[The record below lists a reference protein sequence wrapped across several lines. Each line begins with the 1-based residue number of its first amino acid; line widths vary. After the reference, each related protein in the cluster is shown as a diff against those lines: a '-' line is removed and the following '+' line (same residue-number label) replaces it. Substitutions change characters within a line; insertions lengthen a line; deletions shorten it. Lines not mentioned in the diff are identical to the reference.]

1 MLNNWFN
8 YTLIY
13 MATEGQKVATFAEGL
28 EFQERSN
35 VANPAELLQSSLNG
49 LDKFGGFQLLKGLI
63 KGVENMDPRRKAVKN
78 VFLSDTAYEDARKR
92 LQNELSLW
100 VDILEA
106 GGNDPMDIID
116 SCKSECEK
124 AERNLSENLF
134 GIHDEIRNLEVTY
147 RSLDAFFANAGQ
159 GKVDCITLMNVN
171 KEELGDHD
179 SEDTLA
185 IRDELEK
192 YFDRL
197 NLKNNYSMMVVPG
210 YLGDAETVRM
220 WAQTAYRNK
229 VIMVTDFKDSMNF
242 EMLKEELDDANLQGT
257 DPYLGNIIM
266 TANYILGRKKSEL
279 AEEDDDLYIPASG
292 ALAGRMSNTENV
304 VIAQAAAGKRYGT
317 LDNVKGARMDLR
329 KSEIAALIDQGVI
342 PMVEEDGR
350 TMAFSNHT
358 LYNGASKG
366 LQEYSIVRVFD
377 WIGKVFQNY
386 CNDHAMEIWTPAIKS
401 EITSDIHN
409 FLSDYKG
416 PGGIIEKYTNLKI
429 DQNPKTKDITIN
441 VEITP
446 FFAAQNFF
454 IELTGKSTNAGVDW
468 EQNTKQV

>member
-1 MLNNWFN
+1 
-8 YTLIY
+8 
-13 MATEGQKVATFAEGL
+13 MAVEEQNLASSSDGMEL
-28 EFQERSN
+28 QERQT
-35 VANPAELLQSSLNG
+35 VANPVELLQKSLSG

-63 KGVENMDPRRKAVKN
+63 KGIENMDPRRKAIKN
-78 VFLSDTAYEDARKR
+78 VFLNDSAYEDARNR
-92 LQNELSLW
+92 LKNELSLW
-100 VDILEA
+100 VEILES
-106 GGNDPMDIID
+106 GVKDPMEIVD
-116 SCKSECEK
+116 SCKEECQK

-134 GIHDEIRNLEVTY
+134 CIHDEIRNLETTY

-179 SEDTLA
+179 SEDTQA
-185 IRDELEK
+185 VRDELER

-197 NLKNNYSMMVVPG
+197 NLKNNYSMLVVPG

-229 VIMVTDFKDSMNF
+229 VIMLTDFKDSMNF
-242 EMLKEELDDANLQGT
+242 EMLKEELDDASLQGT
-257 DPYLGNIIM
+257 DPYLGNIVM

-279 AEEDDDLYIPASG
+279 AGEDEDLFIPASG
-292 ALAGRMSNTENV
+292 ALAGRMSNTEET

-329 KSEIAALIDQGVI
+329 KSEIAALIDLGVI

-377 WIGKVFQNY
+377 WIGKVFENY

-401 EITSDIHN
+401 EITQDIHS

-416 PGGIIEKYTNLKI
+416 PGGIIEKYTNLKV
-429 DQNPKTKDITIN
+429 DQDPKTKDISIN

-446 FFAAQNFF
+446 YFAAQNFF
-454 IELTGKSTNAGVDW
+454 IELTGRNTAAGVDW
-468 EQNTKQV
+468 EQNTKNA

>member
-1 MLNNWFN
+1 
-8 YTLIY
+8 
-13 MATEGQKVATFAEGL
+13 MAAEKQNLASSGEGL
-28 EFQERSN
+28 ELQDRKTAVNS
-35 VANPAELLQSSLNG
+35 AELLQNSLSG
-49 LDKFGGFQLLKGLI
+49 LDKFGGFQLLKGLV
-63 KGVENMDPRRKAVKN
+63 KGVENMDPRRKAIKN
-78 VFLSDTAYEDARKR
+78 VFLNDSAYEDARNR
-92 LQNELSLW
+92 LKNEISLW
-100 VDILEA
+100 VEILES
-106 GGNDPMDIID
+106 GGKDPMEIIE
-116 SCKSECEK
+116 SCKSECQK

-134 GIHDEIRNLEVTY
+134 CIHDEIRNLETTY

-159 GKVDCITLMNVN
+159 GKVDCITLMNIN
-171 KEELGDHD
+171 KEELGDND

-185 IRDELEK
+185 IRDELER

-197 NLKNNYSMMVVPG
+197 NLKNNYSMLVVPG

-229 VIMVTDFKDSMNF
+229 VIMLTDFKDSMNF
-242 EMLKEELDDANLQGT
+242 EMLKEELDDASLQGT
-257 DPYLGNIIM
+257 DPYLGNIVM

-279 AEEDDDLYIPASG
+279 AGEDEDLYIPASG
-292 ALAGRMSNTENV
+292 ALAGRMSNTEDI

-329 KSEIAALIDQGVI
+329 KSEIAALIDLGVI

-377 WIGKVFQNY
+377 WIGKVFENY

-401 EITSDIHN
+401 EITQDIHN

-416 PGGIIEKYTNLKI
+416 PGGIIEKYTNLKV
-429 DQNPKTKDITIN
+429 DQDPKTKDITIN

-446 FFAAQNFF
+446 YFAAQNFF
-454 IELTGKSTNAGVDW
+454 IELTGRNTAAGVDW
-468 EQNTKQV
+468 EQNTKNA

>member
-1 MLNNWFN
+1 
-8 YTLIY
+8 
-13 MATEGQKVATFAEGL
+13 MATEEQKVATSGEGL
-28 EFQERSN
+28 ELQERAK
-35 VANPAELLQSSLNG
+35 VANPAELLQSSLSG

-78 VFLSDTAYEDARKR
+78 VFLSDAAYEDARKR

-106 GGNDPMDIID
+106 GGNDPMEIID

-134 GIHDEIRNLEVTY
+134 CIHDEIKNLEVTY
-147 RSLDAFFANAGQ
+147 RSLDSFFANAGQ
-159 GKVDCITLMNVN
+159 GKIDCITLMNVN

-242 EMLKEELDDANLQGT
+242 EMLKEELDDASLQGT
-257 DPYLGNIIM
+257 DPYLGNIVM

-279 AEEDDDLYIPASG
+279 AGEDDDLYIPASG
-292 ALAGRMSNTENV
+292 ALAGRMSNTEDI

-386 CNDHAMEIWTPAIKS
+386 CNDHAMEIWTPQIKS

-429 DQNPKTKDITIN
+429 DQDPKTKDITIN

-468 EQNTKQV
+468 EQNTKQA

>member
-1 MLNNWFN
+1 
-8 YTLIY
+8 
-13 MATEGQKVATFAEGL
+13 MAVEEQKLASSPDGMEL
-28 EFQERSN
+28 QERQT
-35 VANPAELLQSSLNG
+35 VANPAELLQKSLSG

-63 KGVENMDPRRKAVKN
+63 KGVENMDPRRKAIKN
-78 VFLSDTAYEDARKR
+78 VFLNDSAYEDARNR
-92 LQNELSLW
+92 LKNELSLW
-100 VDILEA
+100 VEILES
-106 GGNDPMDIID
+106 GGKDPMEIVD
-116 SCKSECEK
+116 SCKEECQK

-134 GIHDEIRNLEVTY
+134 CIHDEIRNLEITY

-159 GKVDCITLMNVN
+159 GKVDCITLMNVK

-179 SEDTLA
+179 SEDTQA
-185 IRDELEK
+185 VRDELER

-197 NLKNNYSMMVVPG
+197 NLKNNYSMLVVPG

-220 WAQTAYRNK
+220 WAQTAYKNK
-229 VIMVTDFKDSMNF
+229 VIMLTDFKDSMNF
-242 EMLKEELDDANLQGT
+242 EMLKEELDDASLQGT
-257 DPYLGNIIM
+257 DPYLGNIVM

-279 AEEDDDLYIPASG
+279 AGEDEDLYIPASG
-292 ALAGRMSNTENV
+292 ALAGRMSNTEET

-329 KSEIAALIDQGVI
+329 KSEIAALIDLGVI

-377 WIGKVFQNY
+377 WIGKVFENY

-401 EITSDIHN
+401 EITQDIHS

-416 PGGIIEKYTNLKI
+416 PGGIIEKYTNLKV
-429 DQNPKTKDITIN
+429 DQDPKTKDISIN

-446 FFAAQNFF
+446 YFAAQNFF
-454 IELTGKSTNAGVDW
+454 IELTGRNSAAGVDW
-468 EQNTKQV
+468 EQSTKNA

>member
-1 MLNNWFN
+1 
-8 YTLIY
+8 
-13 MATEGQKVATFAEGL
+13 MAAEEQKLAPKAEGMEL
-28 EFQERSN
+28 QDKSAAVN
-35 VANPAELLQSSLNG
+35 SAELLQSSLSG

-63 KGVENMDPRRKAVKN
+63 KGVENMDPRRKAIKN
-78 VFLSDTAYEDARKR
+78 VFLNDGVYEDARKR
-92 LQNELSLW
+92 LKNELSLW
-100 VDILEA
+100 VEILET
-106 GGNDPMDIID
+106 GGKDPMEIIE
-116 SCKSECEK
+116 SCKDKCQK
-124 AERNLSENLF
+124 AEKNLSENLF
-134 GIHDEIRNLEVTY
+134 CIHDEIRNLETTY

-171 KEELGDHD
+171 KEELGAHD
-179 SEDTLA
+179 SDDTMA
-185 IRDELEK
+185 IRDELERH
-192 YFDRL
+192 FDRL
-197 NLKNNYSMMVVPG
+197 SLKSNYSILVVPG

-229 VIMVTDFKDSMNF
+229 VIMLTDFKDSMNF
-242 EMLKEELDDANLQGT
+242 EMLKEELDDASLQGT
-257 DPYLGNIIM
+257 DPYLGNIVM

-279 AEEDDDLYIPASG
+279 AGEDEDLYIPASG
-292 ALAGRMSNTENV
+292 ALAGRMSNTEEI

-329 KSEIAALIDQGVI
+329 KSEIASLIDLGVI

-377 WIGKVFQNY
+377 WIGKVFENY
-386 CNDHAMEIWTPAIKS
+386 CNEHAMEIWTPAIKS
-401 EITSDIHN
+401 EITQDIHN

-416 PGGIIEKYTNLKI
+416 PGGIIEKYTNLKV
-429 DQNPKTKDITIN
+429 DQDPKTKDITIN

-454 IELTGKSTNAGVDW
+454 IELTGKNTAAGIDW
-468 EQNTKQV
+468 EQNTKNV

>member
-1 MLNNWFN
+1 
-8 YTLIY
+8 
-13 MATEGQKVATFAEGL
+13 MAAEEQKLTSQTEGVELKDRNA
-28 EFQERSN
+28 
-35 VANPAELLQSSLNG
+35 VANGAELLQSSLAG

-63 KGVENMDPRRKAVKN
+63 KGVENMDPRRKAIKN
-78 VFLSDTAYEDARKR
+78 VFLNDSTYEDARNR
-92 LQNELSLW
+92 LKNELSLW
-100 VDILEA
+100 VEILEA
-106 GGNDPMDIID
+106 GGKDPMEIID
-116 SCKSECEK
+116 SCKGKCQK

-134 GIHDEIRNLEVTY
+134 CIHDEIRQLETAY

-171 KEELGDHD
+171 KEELGDHE
-179 SEDTLA
+179 SEDTMA
-185 IRDELEK
+185 IRNELER

-197 NLKNNYSMMVVPG
+197 NLKNNYSMLVVPG

-220 WAQTAYRNK
+220 WGQTAYRNK
-229 VIMVTDFKDSMNF
+229 VIMLTDFKDSLNF
-242 EMLKEELDDANLQGT
+242 EMLKDELDDASLQGT
-257 DPYLGNIIM
+257 DPYLGNVVM

-279 AEEDDDLYIPASG
+279 AGEDEDLYIPASG
-292 ALAGRMSNTENV
+292 ALAGRMSNTEET

-358 LYNGASKG
+358 LYNGSSKG

-377 WIGKVFQNY
+377 WIGKVFENY

-401 EITSDIHN
+401 EITQDIHN

-416 PGGIIEKYTNLKI
+416 PGGIIEKYTNLKV
-429 DQNPKTKDITIN
+429 DQDPKTKDITIN

-454 IELTGKSTNAGVDW
+454 IELTGRNSAAGVDW
-468 EQNTKQV
+468 EQNTKNA

>member
-1 MLNNWFN
+1 
-8 YTLIY
+8 
-13 MATEGQKVATFAEGL
+13 MATEEQKVATSGEGL
-28 EFQERSN
+28 ELQERAK
-35 VANPAELLQSSLNG
+35 VANPAELLQSSLCG

-78 VFLSDTAYEDARKR
+78 VFLSDAAYEDARKR
-92 LQNELSLW
+92 LKNELSLW

-106 GGNDPMDIID
+106 GGSDPMEIID

-134 GIHDEIRNLEVTY
+134 CIHDEIKNLEVTY
-147 RSLDAFFANAGQ
+147 RSLDSFFANAGQ

-242 EMLKEELDDANLQGT
+242 EMLKEELDDASLQGT
-257 DPYLGNIIM
+257 DPYLGNIVM

-279 AEEDDDLYIPASG
+279 AGEDDDLYIPASG
-292 ALAGRMSNTENV
+292 ALAGRMSNTEDI

-386 CNDHAMEIWTPAIKS
+386 CNDHAMEIWTPQIKS

-429 DQNPKTKDITIN
+429 DQDPKTKDITIN

-454 IELTGKSTNAGVDW
+454 IELTGKNTSAGVDW
-468 EQNTKQV
+468 EQNTKQA

>member
-1 MLNNWFN
+1 
-8 YTLIY
+8 
-13 MATEGQKVATFAEGL
+13 MATEEQKGATSAEGL
-28 EFQERSN
+28 ELQERAK
-35 VANPAELLQSSLNG
+35 VANPAELLQSSLGG

-78 VFLSDTAYEDARKR
+78 VFLSDAAYEDARKR

-100 VDILEA
+100 VDIIEA
-106 GGNDPMDIID
+106 GGNDPMEIID

-134 GIHDEIRNLEVTY
+134 CIHDEIKNLEVTY
-147 RSLDAFFANAGQ
+147 RSLDSFFANAGQ

-242 EMLKEELDDANLQGT
+242 EMLKEELDDASLQGT
-257 DPYLGNIIM
+257 DPYLGNIVM
-266 TANYILGRKKSEL
+266 TANYILGRKKAEL
-279 AEEDDDLYIPASG
+279 AGEDDDLYIPASG
-292 ALAGRMSNTENV
+292 ALAGRMSNTEDI

-386 CNDHAMEIWTPAIKS
+386 CNDHAMEIWTPQIKS

-429 DQNPKTKDITIN
+429 DQDPKTKDITIN

-468 EQNTKQV
+468 EQNTKQA

>member
-1 MLNNWFN
+1 
-8 YTLIY
+8 
-13 MATEGQKVATFAEGL
+13 MAVEEQNLASSSAGMGL
-28 EFQERSN
+28 QERQT
-35 VANPAELLQSSLNG
+35 VANPAELLQKSLSG

-63 KGVENMDPRRKAVKN
+63 KGVENMDPRRKAIKN
-78 VFLSDTAYEDARKR
+78 VFLNDSAYEDARNR
-92 LQNELSLW
+92 LKNELSLW
-100 VDILEA
+100 VEILES
-106 GGNDPMDIID
+106 GGKDPMEIVD
-116 SCKSECEK
+116 SCKEECQK

-134 GIHDEIRNLEVTY
+134 CIHDEIRNLETTY

-171 KEELGDHD
+171 REELGDHD
-179 SEDTLA
+179 SEDTQA
-185 IRDELEK
+185 VRDELER

-197 NLKNNYSMMVVPG
+197 NLKNNYSMLVVPG
-210 YLGDAETVRM
+210 YLGDGETVRM

-229 VIMVTDFKDSMNF
+229 VIMLTDFKDSMNF
-242 EMLKEELDDANLQGT
+242 EMLKEELDDASLQGT
-257 DPYLGNIIM
+257 DPYLGNIVM

-279 AEEDDDLYIPASG
+279 AGEDEDLYIPASG
-292 ALAGRMSNTENV
+292 ALAGRMSNTEET

-329 KSEIAALIDQGVI
+329 KSEIAALIDLGVI

-377 WIGKVFQNY
+377 WIGKVFENY

-401 EITSDIHN
+401 EITQDIHS

-416 PGGIIEKYTNLKI
+416 PGGIIEKYTNLKV
-429 DQNPKTKDITIN
+429 DQDPKTKDISIN

-446 FFAAQNFF
+446 YFAAQNFF
-454 IELTGKSTNAGVDW
+454 IELTGRNTAAGVDW
-468 EQNTKQV
+468 EQNTKNA

>member
-1 MLNNWFN
+1 
-8 YTLIY
+8 
-13 MATEGQKVATFAEGL
+13 MAVEEQNLASSSAGMEL
-28 EFQERSN
+28 QERQT
-35 VANPAELLQSSLNG
+35 VANPAELLQKSLSG

-63 KGVENMDPRRKAVKN
+63 KGVENMDSRRKAIKN
-78 VFLSDTAYEDARKR
+78 VFLNDSAYEDARNR
-92 LQNELSLW
+92 LKNELSLW
-100 VDILEA
+100 VEILES
-106 GGNDPMDIID
+106 GGKDPMEIVD
-116 SCKSECEK
+116 SCKEECQK
-124 AERNLSENLF
+124 SERNLSENLF
-134 GIHDEIRNLEVTY
+134 CIHDEIRNLETTY

-179 SEDTLA
+179 SEDTQA
-185 IRDELEK
+185 VRDELER

-197 NLKNNYSMMVVPG
+197 NLKNNYSMLVVPG

-220 WAQTAYRNK
+220 WAQTAYKNK
-229 VIMVTDFKDSMNF
+229 VIMLTDFKDSMNF
-242 EMLKEELDDANLQGT
+242 EMLKEELDDASLQGT
-257 DPYLGNIIM
+257 DPYLGNIVM

-279 AEEDDDLYIPASG
+279 AGEDEDLYIPASG
-292 ALAGRMSNTENV
+292 ALAGRMSNTEET

-329 KSEIAALIDQGVI
+329 KSEIAALIDLGVI

-377 WIGKVFQNY
+377 WIGKVFENY

-401 EITSDIHN
+401 EITQDIHS

-416 PGGIIEKYTNLKI
+416 PGGIIEKYTNLKV
-429 DQNPKTKDITIN
+429 DQDPKTKDISIN

-446 FFAAQNFF
+446 YFAAQNFF
-454 IELTGKSTNAGVDW
+454 IELTGRNSAAGVDW
-468 EQNTKQV
+468 EQSTKNA

>member
-1 MLNNWFN
+1 
-8 YTLIY
+8 
-13 MATEGQKVATFAEGL
+13 MATEEQKVATSAEGL
-28 EFQERSN
+28 ELQERAK
-35 VANPAELLQSSLNG
+35 VANPAELLQSSLGG

-78 VFLSDTAYEDARKR
+78 VFLSDAAYEDARKR

-100 VDILEA
+100 VDILET
-106 GGNDPMDIID
+106 GGNDPMEVID

-134 GIHDEIRNLEVTY
+134 CIHDEIKNLEVTY
-147 RSLDAFFANAGQ
+147 RSLDSFFANAGQ

-242 EMLKEELDDANLQGT
+242 EMLKEELDDASLQGT
-257 DPYLGNIIM
+257 DPYLGNIVM

-279 AEEDDDLYIPASG
+279 AGEDDDLYIPASG
-292 ALAGRMSNTENV
+292 ALAGRMSNTEDI

-377 WIGKVFQNY
+377 WVGKVFQNY
-386 CNDHAMEIWTPAIKS
+386 CNDHAMEIWTPQIKS

-429 DQNPKTKDITIN
+429 DQDPKTKDITIN

-454 IELTGKSTNAGVDW
+454 IELTGKNTNAGVDW
-468 EQNTKQV
+468 EQKTK

>member
-1 MLNNWFN
+1 
-8 YTLIY
+8 
-13 MATEGQKVATFAEGL
+13 MAVEEQNLASSSAGMEL
-28 EFQERSN
+28 QERQT
-35 VANPAELLQSSLNG
+35 VANPAELLQKSLSG

-63 KGVENMDPRRKAVKN
+63 KGVENMDPRRKAIKN
-78 VFLSDTAYEDARKR
+78 VFLNDSAYEDARNR
-92 LQNELSLW
+92 LKNELSLW
-100 VDILEA
+100 VEILES
-106 GGNDPMDIID
+106 GGKDPMEIVD
-116 SCKSECEK
+116 SCKEECQK

-134 GIHDEIRNLEVTY
+134 CIHDEIRNLETTY

-179 SEDTLA
+179 SEDTQA
-185 IRDELEK
+185 VRDELER

-197 NLKNNYSMMVVPG
+197 NLKNNYSMLVVPG

-229 VIMVTDFKDSMNF
+229 VIMLTDFKDSMNF
-242 EMLKEELDDANLQGT
+242 EMLKEELDDASLQGT
-257 DPYLGNIIM
+257 DPYLGNIVM

-279 AEEDDDLYIPASG
+279 AGEDEDLYIPASG
-292 ALAGRMSNTENV
+292 ALAGRMSNTEET

-329 KSEIAALIDQGVI
+329 KSEIAALIDLGVI

-377 WIGKVFQNY
+377 WIGKVFENY
-386 CNDHAMEIWTPAIKS
+386 CNDHAMEIWTTAIKS
-401 EITSDIHN
+401 EITQDIHS

-416 PGGIIEKYTNLKI
+416 PGGIIEKYTNLKV
-429 DQNPKTKDITIN
+429 DQDPKTKDISIN

-446 FFAAQNFF
+446 YFAAQNFF
-454 IELTGKSTNAGVDW
+454 IELTGRNSAAGVDW
-468 EQNTKQV
+468 EQNTKNA

>member
-1 MLNNWFN
+1 
-8 YTLIY
+8 
-13 MATEGQKVATFAEGL
+13 MATEEQKVATSGEGL
-28 EFQERSN
+28 ELQERAK
-35 VANPAELLQSSLNG
+35 VANPAELLQSSLSG

-78 VFLSDTAYEDARKR
+78 VFLSDAAYEDARKR

-106 GGNDPMDIID
+106 GGNDPMEIID

-134 GIHDEIRNLEVTY
+134 CIHDEIKNLEVTY
-147 RSLDAFFANAGQ
+147 RSLDSFFANAGQ

-242 EMLKEELDDANLQGT
+242 EMLKEELDDASLQGT
-257 DPYLGNIIM
+257 DPYLGNIVM

-279 AEEDDDLYIPASG
+279 AGEDDDLYIPASG
-292 ALAGRMSNTENV
+292 ALAGRMSNTEDI

-358 LYNGASKG
+358 LYNGTSKG

-429 DQNPKTKDITIN
+429 DQDPKTKDITIN

-468 EQNTKQV
+468 EQNTKQA

>member
-1 MLNNWFN
+1 
-8 YTLIY
+8 
-13 MATEGQKVATFAEGL
+13 MAVEEQKLASSSDGMEL
-28 EFQERSN
+28 QERQT
-35 VANPAELLQSSLNG
+35 VANPAELLQISLSG

-63 KGVENMDPRRKAVKN
+63 KGVENMDPRRKAIKN
-78 VFLSDTAYEDARKR
+78 VFLNDSAYEDARNR
-92 LQNELSLW
+92 LKNELSLW
-100 VDILEA
+100 VEILES
-106 GGNDPMDIID
+106 GGKDPMEIVD
-116 SCKSECEK
+116 SCKEECQK

-134 GIHDEIRNLEVTY
+134 CIHDEIRNLETTY

-179 SEDTLA
+179 SEDTQA
-185 IRDELEK
+185 VRDELER

-197 NLKNNYSMMVVPG
+197 NLKNNYSMLVVPG

-229 VIMVTDFKDSMNF
+229 VIMLTDFKDSMNF
-242 EMLKEELDDANLQGT
+242 EMLKEELDDASLQGT
-257 DPYLGNIIM
+257 DPYLGNIVM

-279 AEEDDDLYIPASG
+279 AGEDEDLYIPASG
-292 ALAGRMSNTENV
+292 ALAGRMSNTEET

-329 KSEIAALIDQGVI
+329 KSEIAALIDLGVI

-377 WIGKVFQNY
+377 WIGKVFENY

-401 EITSDIHN
+401 EITQDIHS

-416 PGGIIEKYTNLKI
+416 PGGIIEKYTNLKV
-429 DQNPKTKDITIN
+429 DQDPKTKDISIN

-446 FFAAQNFF
+446 YFAAQNFF
-454 IELTGKSTNAGVDW
+454 IELTGRNTAAGVDW
-468 EQNTKQV
+468 EQNTKNA

>member
-1 MLNNWFN
+1 
-8 YTLIY
+8 
-13 MATEGQKVATFAEGL
+13 MAVEEQNLASSSDGMEL
-28 EFQERSN
+28 QERQT
-35 VANPAELLQSSLNG
+35 VANPVELLQKSLSG

-63 KGVENMDPRRKAVKN
+63 KGVENMDSRRKAIKN
-78 VFLSDTAYEDARKR
+78 VFLNDSAYEDARNR
-92 LQNELSLW
+92 LKNELSLW
-100 VDILEA
+100 VEILES
-106 GGNDPMDIID
+106 GGKDPMEIVD
-116 SCKSECEK
+116 SCKEECQK

-134 GIHDEIRNLEVTY
+134 CIHDEIRNLETTY

-179 SEDTLA
+179 SEDTQA
-185 IRDELEK
+185 VRDELER

-197 NLKNNYSMMVVPG
+197 NLKNNYSMLVVPG

-229 VIMVTDFKDSMNF
+229 VIMLTDFKDSMNF
-242 EMLKEELDDANLQGT
+242 EMLKEELDDASLQGT
-257 DPYLGNIIM
+257 DPYLGNIVM

-279 AEEDDDLYIPASG
+279 AGEDEDLFIPASG
-292 ALAGRMSNTENV
+292 ALAGRMSNTEET

-329 KSEIAALIDQGVI
+329 KSEIAALIDLGVI

-377 WIGKVFQNY
+377 WIGKVFENY

-401 EITSDIHN
+401 EITQDIHS

-416 PGGIIEKYTNLKI
+416 PGGIIEKYTNLKV
-429 DQNPKTKDITIN
+429 DQDPKTKDISIN

-446 FFAAQNFF
+446 YFAAQNFF
-454 IELTGKSTNAGVDW
+454 IELTGRNTAAGVDW
-468 EQNTKQV
+468 EQNTKNA

>member
-1 MLNNWFN
+1 
-8 YTLIY
+8 
-13 MATEGQKVATFAEGL
+13 MAVEEQNLASSSAGMEL
-28 EFQERSN
+28 QERQT
-35 VANPAELLQSSLNG
+35 VANPAELLQKSLSG

-63 KGVENMDPRRKAVKN
+63 KGVENMDPRRKAIKN
-78 VFLSDTAYEDARKR
+78 VFLNDSAYEDARNR
-92 LQNELSLW
+92 LKNELSLW
-100 VDILEA
+100 VEILES
-106 GGNDPMDIID
+106 GGKDPMEIVD
-116 SCKSECEK
+116 SCKEECQK

-134 GIHDEIRNLEVTY
+134 CIHDEIRNLETTY

-171 KEELGDHD
+171 REELGDHD
-179 SEDTLA
+179 SEDTQA
-185 IRDELEK
+185 VRDELER

-197 NLKNNYSMMVVPG
+197 NLKNNYSMLVVPG

-229 VIMVTDFKDSMNF
+229 VIMLTDFKDSMNF
-242 EMLKEELDDANLQGT
+242 EMLKEELDDASLQGT
-257 DPYLGNIIM
+257 DPYLGNIVM

-279 AEEDDDLYIPASG
+279 AGEDEDLYIPASG
-292 ALAGRMSNTENV
+292 ALAGRMSNTEET

-329 KSEIAALIDQGVI
+329 KSEIAALIDLGVI

-377 WIGKVFQNY
+377 WIGKVFENY

-401 EITSDIHN
+401 EITQDIHS

-416 PGGIIEKYTNLKI
+416 PGGIIEKYTNLKV
-429 DQNPKTKDITIN
+429 DQDPKTKDISIN

-446 FFAAQNFF
+446 YFAAQNFF
-454 IELTGKSTNAGVDW
+454 IELTGRNTAAGVDW
-468 EQNTKQV
+468 EQNTKSA

>member
-1 MLNNWFN
+1 
-8 YTLIY
+8 
-13 MATEGQKVATFAEGL
+13 MAVEEQKLATSAEEMEL
-28 EFQERSN
+28 QEKQI
-35 VANPAELLQSSLNG
+35 VENPAELLQNSLLG

-63 KGVENMDPRRKAVKN
+63 KGIENMDPRRKAIKN
-78 VFLSDTAYEDARKR
+78 VFLNDDAYEDERKR
-92 LQNELSLW
+92 LRNEISLW
-100 VDILEA
+100 IEILEY
-106 GGNDPMDIID
+106 GDKDPMKIME
-116 SCKSECEK
+116 SCKDKCQK
-124 AERNLSENLF
+124 AEISLRTNLKE
-134 GIHDEIRNLEVTY
+134 IHKELRNLETTY

-171 KEELGDHD
+171 KEELGDYD

-185 IRDELEK
+185 VRDELER

-197 NLKNNYSMMVVPG
+197 NLKNNYSMFVIPG

-220 WAQTAYRNK
+220 WAKTAYKNK
-229 VIMVTDFKDSMNF
+229 VIMLTDFKDSMNF
-242 EMLKEELDDANLQGT
+242 EMLKTELDKESLQGT
-257 DPYLGNIIM
+257 EPYLGNIVM

-279 AEEDDDLYIPASG
+279 ASEEEDLYIPASG
-292 ALAGRMSNTENV
+292 ALAGRMSNTDDI

-329 KSEIAALIDQGVI
+329 KSEIAALIDLGII

-358 LYNGASKG
+358 LYNGATKG

-377 WIGKVFQNY
+377 WIGKVFENY

-401 EITSDIHN
+401 EITQDIHS

-416 PGGIIEKYTNLKI
+416 PGGIIEKYTNLKV
-429 DQNPKTKDITIN
+429 DQDPKTKDITIN

-446 FFAAQNFF
+446 YFAAQNFF
-454 IELTGKSTNAGVDW
+454 IELTGRNSAAGVDW
-468 EQNTKQV
+468 EQNTKNV

>member
-1 MLNNWFN
+1 
-8 YTLIY
+8 
-13 MATEGQKVATFAEGL
+13 MATEEQKIANSGEGL
-28 EFQERSN
+28 ELQER
-35 VANPAELLQSSLNG
+35 VKIENPEELLQNSLHG

-78 VFLSDTAYEDARKR
+78 VFLSENAYEDARKR

-100 VDILEA
+100 VDILDA
-106 GGNDPMDIID
+106 GGKDPMEIIE
-116 SCKSECEK
+116 SCKAECDK

-134 GIHDEIRNLEVTY
+134 CIHDEIRNLEVSY

-159 GKVDCITLMNVN
+159 GKIDCITLMNVN
-171 KEELGDHD
+171 KEELGEHD
-179 SEDTLA
+179 SEDTMA
-185 IRDELEK
+185 VRDELEK

-197 NLKNNYSMMVVPG
+197 NLKNNYSMMVIPG
-210 YLGDAETVRM
+210 YLGDAATVRM

-257 DPYLGNIIM
+257 DPYLGNIVM

-279 AEEDDDLYIPASG
+279 AGEDDDLYIPASG
-292 ALAGRMSNTENV
+292 ALAGRMSNTEDT
-304 VIAQAAAGKRYGT
+304 VIAQAAAGKKYGT
-317 LDNVKGARMDLR
+317 LDNVKGSRMDLR
-329 KSEIAALIDQGVI
+329 KSEIAAIIDQGVV

-358 LYNGASKG
+358 LYNGATKG

-386 CNDHAMEIWTPAIKS
+386 CNDHAMEIWTPQIKA

-416 PGGIIEKYTNLKI
+416 PGGIIESYTNLKI
-429 DQNPKTKDITIN
+429 DQDPKTKDITIN
-441 VEITP
+441 VEIKP

-454 IELTGKSTNAGVDW
+454 IEMTGKNTAAGVDW
-468 EQNTKQV
+468 EQNTK

>member
-1 MLNNWFN
+1 
-8 YTLIY
+8 
-13 MATEGQKVATFAEGL
+13 MAVEEQKFASSSDGMEL
-28 EFQERSN
+28 QERQT
-35 VANPAELLQSSLNG
+35 VANPAELLQKSLSG

-63 KGVENMDPRRKAVKN
+63 KGVENMDPRRKAIKN
-78 VFLSDTAYEDARKR
+78 VFLNDSAYEDARNR
-92 LQNELSLW
+92 LKNELSLW
-100 VDILEA
+100 VEILES
-106 GGNDPMDIID
+106 GGKDPMEIVD
-116 SCKSECEK
+116 SCKEECQK

-134 GIHDEIRNLEVTY
+134 CIHDEIRNLETTY

-179 SEDTLA
+179 SEDTQA
-185 IRDELEK
+185 VRDELER

-197 NLKNNYSMMVVPG
+197 NLKNNYSMLVVPG

-220 WAQTAYRNK
+220 WAQTAYKNK
-229 VIMVTDFKDSMNF
+229 VIMLTDFKDSMNF
-242 EMLKEELDDANLQGT
+242 EMLKEELDDASLQGT
-257 DPYLGNIIM
+257 DPYLGNIVM

-279 AEEDDDLYIPASG
+279 AGEDEDLYIPASG
-292 ALAGRMSNTENV
+292 ALAGRMSNTEET

-329 KSEIAALIDQGVI
+329 KSEIAALIDLGVI

-377 WIGKVFQNY
+377 WIGKVFENY

-401 EITSDIHN
+401 EITQDIHS

-416 PGGIIEKYTNLKI
+416 PGGIIEKYTNLKV
-429 DQNPKTKDITIN
+429 DQDPKTKDISIN

-446 FFAAQNFF
+446 YFAAQNFF
-454 IELTGKSTNAGVDW
+454 IELTGRNSAAGVDW
-468 EQNTKQV
+468 EQSTKNA

>member
-1 MLNNWFN
+1 
-8 YTLIY
+8 
-13 MATEGQKVATFAEGL
+13 MATEEQKVATSGEGL
-28 EFQERSN
+28 ELQERAK
-35 VANPAELLQSSLNG
+35 VANPAELLQSSLGG

-63 KGVENMDPRRKAVKN
+63 KGIENMDPRRKAVKS
-78 VFLSDTAYEDARKR
+78 VFLSDSAYEDARKR

-100 VDILEA
+100 VDILES
-106 GGNDPMDIID
+106 GGNDPMEIID
-116 SCKSECEK
+116 ACKSECEK

-134 GIHDEIRNLEVTY
+134 CIHDEIKNLEVTY
-147 RSLDAFFANAGQ
+147 RSLDSFFANAGQ

-242 EMLKEELDDANLQGT
+242 EMLKEELDDASLQGT
-257 DPYLGNIIM
+257 DPYLGNIVM
-266 TANYILGRKKSEL
+266 TANYILGRKKSEI
-279 AEEDDDLYIPASG
+279 AGEDDDLYIPASG
-292 ALAGRMSNTENV
+292 ALAGRMSNTEDI

-317 LDNVKGARMDLR
+317 LDNVKGTRMDLR
-329 KSEIAALIDQGVI
+329 KSEIVSLIDQGII

-386 CNDHAMEIWTPAIKS
+386 CNDHAMEIWTPQIKS

-416 PGGIIEKYTNLKI
+416 PDGIIEKYTNLKI
-429 DQNPKTKDITIN
+429 DQDPKTKDITIN

-454 IELTGKSTNAGVDW
+454 IELTGKNTAAGIDW
-468 EQNTKQV
+468 EQKTK

>member
-1 MLNNWFN
+1 
-8 YTLIY
+8 
-13 MATEGQKVATFAEGL
+13 MATEEQKVATSGEGL
-28 EFQERSN
+28 ELQERAK
-35 VANPAELLQSSLNG
+35 VANPAELLQSSLGG

-78 VFLSDTAYEDARKR
+78 VFLSDAAYEDARKR

-106 GGNDPMDIID
+106 GGNDPMEIID

-134 GIHDEIRNLEVTY
+134 CIHDEIKNLEVTY
-147 RSLDAFFANAGQ
+147 RSLDSFFANAGQ

-242 EMLKEELDDANLQGT
+242 EMLKEELDDASLQGT
-257 DPYLGNIIM
+257 DPYLGNIVM

-279 AEEDDDLYIPASG
+279 AGEDDDLYIPASG
-292 ALAGRMSNTENV
+292 ALAGRMSNTEDI

-386 CNDHAMEIWTPAIKS
+386 CNDHAMEIWTPQIKS

-429 DQNPKTKDITIN
+429 DQDPKTKDITIN

-468 EQNTKQV
+468 EQNTKQA

>member
-1 MLNNWFN
+1 
-8 YTLIY
+8 
-13 MATEGQKVATFAEGL
+13 MAVEEQNLASSSAGMEL
-28 EFQERSN
+28 QERQT
-35 VANPAELLQSSLNG
+35 VANPAELLQKSLSG

-63 KGVENMDPRRKAVKN
+63 KGVENMDSRRKAIKN
-78 VFLSDTAYEDARKR
+78 VFLNDSAYEDARNR
-92 LQNELSLW
+92 LKNELSLW
-100 VDILEA
+100 VEILES
-106 GGNDPMDIID
+106 GGKDPMEIVD
-116 SCKSECEK
+116 SCKEECQK

-134 GIHDEIRNLEVTY
+134 CIHDEIRNLETTY

-179 SEDTLA
+179 SEDTQA
-185 IRDELEK
+185 VRDELER

-197 NLKNNYSMMVVPG
+197 NLKNNYSMLVVPG

-229 VIMVTDFKDSMNF
+229 VIMLTDFKDSMNF
-242 EMLKEELDDANLQGT
+242 EMLKEELDDASLQGT
-257 DPYLGNIIM
+257 DPYLGNIVM

-279 AEEDDDLYIPASG
+279 AGEDEDLYIPASG
-292 ALAGRMSNTENV
+292 ALAGRMSNTEET

-329 KSEIAALIDQGVI
+329 KSEIAALIDLGVI

-377 WIGKVFQNY
+377 WIGKVFENY

-401 EITSDIHN
+401 EITQDIHS

-416 PGGIIEKYTNLKI
+416 PGGIIEKYTNLKV
-429 DQNPKTKDITIN
+429 DQDPKTKDISIN

-446 FFAAQNFF
+446 YFAAQNFF
-454 IELTGKSTNAGVDW
+454 IELTGRNTAAGVDW
-468 EQNTKQV
+468 EQNTKNA

>member
-1 MLNNWFN
+1 
-8 YTLIY
+8 
-13 MATEGQKVATFAEGL
+13 MATEEQKEATSAEGL
-28 EFQERSN
+28 ELQERAK
-35 VANPAELLQSSLNG
+35 VANPAELLQSSLGG

-78 VFLSDTAYEDARKR
+78 VFLSDAAYEDARKR
-92 LQNELSLW
+92 LKNELSLW

-106 GGNDPMDIID
+106 GGSDPMEIID

-134 GIHDEIRNLEVTY
+134 CIHDEIKNLEVTY
-147 RSLDAFFANAGQ
+147 RSLDSFFANAGQ

-220 WAQTAYRNK
+220 WAQTAYKNK

-242 EMLKEELDDANLQGT
+242 EMLKEELDDASLQGT
-257 DPYLGNIIM
+257 DPYLGNIVM

-279 AEEDDDLYIPASG
+279 AGEDDDLYIPASG
-292 ALAGRMSNTENV
+292 ALAGRMSNTEDI

-386 CNDHAMEIWTPAIKS
+386 CNDHAMEIWTPQIKS

-429 DQNPKTKDITIN
+429 DQDPKTKDITIN

-454 IELTGKSTNAGVDW
+454 IELTGKNTSAGVDW

>member
-1 MLNNWFN
+1 
-8 YTLIY
+8 
-13 MATEGQKVATFAEGL
+13 MATEEQKLAPQSEGVEL
-28 EFQERSN
+28 QDKAS
-35 VANPAELLQSSLNG
+35 VVNPAELLQSSLSG

-63 KGVENMDPRRKAVKN
+63 KGVENMDPRRKAIKN
-78 VFLSDTAYEDARKR
+78 VFLNDSAYEDARNR
-92 LQNELSLW
+92 LKNELSLW
-100 VDILEA
+100 VEILEA
-106 GGNDPMDIID
+106 GGKDPMEIIE
-116 SCKSECEK
+116 SCKDKCQK
-124 AERNLSENLF
+124 AERNLSENLWS
-134 GIHDEIRNLEVTY
+134 IHDEIRTLETTY
-147 RSLDAFFANAGQ
+147 RSLDSFFANAGQ

-171 KEELGDHD
+171 KEELGDND

-185 IRDELEK
+185 IRDELER

-197 NLKNNYSMMVVPG
+197 NLKNNYSMLVVPG

-229 VIMVTDFKDSMNF
+229 VIMLTDFKDSMNF
-242 EMLKEELDDANLQGT
+242 EMLKEELDDASLQGT
-257 DPYLGNIIM
+257 EPYLGNIVM

-279 AEEDDDLYIPASG
+279 AGEDDDLYIPASG
-292 ALAGRMSNTENV
+292 ALAGRMSNTEEI

-329 KSEIAALIDQGVI
+329 KSEIASLIDLGVI

-377 WIGKVFQNY
+377 WIGKVFENY

-401 EITSDIHN
+401 EITQDIHN

-416 PGGIIEKYTNLKI
+416 PGGIIEKYTNLKV
-429 DQNPKTKDITIN
+429 DQNTKTKDITIN

-446 FFAAQNFF
+446 YFAAQNFF
-454 IELTGKSTNAGVDW
+454 IELTGRNTAAGVDW
-468 EQNTKQV
+468 EQNTKNV

>member
-1 MLNNWFN
+1 
-8 YTLIY
+8 
-13 MATEGQKVATFAEGL
+13 MAVEEQNLASSSAGMEL
-28 EFQERSN
+28 QERQT
-35 VANPAELLQSSLNG
+35 VANPAELLQKSLSG

-63 KGVENMDPRRKAVKN
+63 KGVENMDPRRKAIKN
-78 VFLSDTAYEDARKR
+78 VFLNDSAYEDARNR
-92 LQNELSLW
+92 LKNELSLW
-100 VDILEA
+100 VEILES
-106 GGNDPMDIID
+106 GGKDPMEIVD
-116 SCKSECEK
+116 SCKEECQK

-134 GIHDEIRNLEVTY
+134 CIHDEIRNLETTY

-179 SEDTLA
+179 SEDTQA
-185 IRDELEK
+185 VRDELER

-197 NLKNNYSMMVVPG
+197 NLKNNYSMLVVPG

-220 WAQTAYRNK
+220 WAQTAYKNK
-229 VIMVTDFKDSMNF
+229 VIMLTDFKDSMNF
-242 EMLKEELDDANLQGT
+242 EMLKEELDDASLQGT
-257 DPYLGNIIM
+257 DPYLGNIVM

-279 AEEDDDLYIPASG
+279 AGEDEDLYIPASG
-292 ALAGRMSNTENV
+292 ALAGRMSNTEET

-329 KSEIAALIDQGVI
+329 KSEIAALIDLGVI

-377 WIGKVFQNY
+377 WIGKVFENY

-401 EITSDIHN
+401 EITQDIHS

-416 PGGIIEKYTNLKI
+416 PGGIIEKYTNLKV
-429 DQNPKTKDITIN
+429 DQDPKTKDISIN

-446 FFAAQNFF
+446 YFAAQNFF
-454 IELTGKSTNAGVDW
+454 IELTGRNTAAGVDW
-468 EQNTKQV
+468 EQNTKNA

>member
-1 MLNNWFN
+1 
-8 YTLIY
+8 
-13 MATEGQKVATFAEGL
+13 MAVEEQKFASSSDGMEL
-28 EFQERSN
+28 QERQT
-35 VANPAELLQSSLNG
+35 VANPAELLQKSLSG

-63 KGVENMDPRRKAVKN
+63 KGVENMDSRRKAIKN
-78 VFLSDTAYEDARKR
+78 VFLNDSAYEDARNR
-92 LQNELSLW
+92 LKNELSLW
-100 VDILEA
+100 VEILES
-106 GGNDPMDIID
+106 GGKDPMEIVD
-116 SCKSECEK
+116 SCKEECQK
-124 AERNLSENLF
+124 SERNLSENLF
-134 GIHDEIRNLEVTY
+134 CIHDEIRNLETTY

-179 SEDTLA
+179 SEDTQA
-185 IRDELEK
+185 VRDELER

-197 NLKNNYSMMVVPG
+197 NLKNNYSMLVVPG

-220 WAQTAYRNK
+220 WAQTAYKNK
-229 VIMVTDFKDSMNF
+229 VIMLTDFKDSMNF
-242 EMLKEELDDANLQGT
+242 EMLKEELDDASLQGT
-257 DPYLGNIIM
+257 DPYLGNIVM

-279 AEEDDDLYIPASG
+279 AGEDEDLYIPASG
-292 ALAGRMSNTENV
+292 ALAGRMSNTEET

-329 KSEIAALIDQGVI
+329 KSEIAALIDLGVI

-377 WIGKVFQNY
+377 WIGKVFENY

-401 EITSDIHN
+401 EITQDIHS

-416 PGGIIEKYTNLKI
+416 PGGIIEKYTNLKV
-429 DQNPKTKDITIN
+429 DQDPKTKDISIN

-446 FFAAQNFF
+446 YFAAQNFF
-454 IELTGKSTNAGVDW
+454 IELTGRNSAAGVDW
-468 EQNTKQV
+468 EQSTKNA